1 MLDSIYVGMTGLLG
15 YSKGLRVIANNTANL
30 NTPGFKG
37 SSLQFSD
44 LFYSNSNLASGT
56 GSGSYG
62 GLGYGLNAGSTVLS
76 FKQGEI
82 RQTDNPLD
90 MAIDGQGLFILRDEE
105 GHITYTRAGQF
116 KFNGAGVLVN
126 QADNAKVMGRA
137 ADGGLTE
144 ISLAGLGTNAGKATS
159 TVKFNGNLS
168 STVTDQTVG
177 GVRVLDALGGAHTL
191 NVKFTNTGATTPSSW
206 RVELI
211 EGTTVLATQ
220 QIIFFDGKPTA
231 ATAKLSMTYSPA
243 GVAPMP
249 LVLDFGTDVTSF
261 AAGNLSTLAMS
272 SQDGITPGA
281 LTQAS
286 FDSTGT
292 LVLGYSKSQSVKST
306 RLALGRFDSLDAVG
320 TVGNNQ
326 FRALDPKH
334 WTTGSAEEGGFG
346 SIRSSSVEIANVD
359 LSQEFSDLVVMQR
372 GFQASSQ
379 VISTSNEMLQELFAL
394 KGK

>member
-37 SSLQFSD
+37 SGLQFSD
-44 LFYSNSNLASGT
+44 LFYSNSNLASGS

-62 GLGYGLNAGSTVLS
+62 GLGYGLNAGSTLLS

-82 RQTDNPLD
+82 RRSDNPLD
-90 MAIDGQGLFILRDEE
+90 MAVDGQGLFILRDAE
-105 GHITYTRAGQF
+105 GKITYTRAGQF
-116 KFNGAGVLVN
+116 KFNGEGVLVN
-126 QADNAKVMGRA
+126 QAGTAKVMGHSA
-137 ADGGLTE
+137 NGELTE
-144 ISLAGLGTNAGKATS
+144 IGLTGLNTNAGKATAN
-159 TVKFNGNLS
+159 VKFNGNIS
-168 STVTDQTVG
+168 STLTEQTVG
-177 GVRVLDALGGAHTL
+177 GVRILDTLGGPHTL
-191 NVKFTNTGATTPSSW
+191 SIKFTNTDAALAGSW
-206 RVELI
+206 KVELLDN
-211 EGTTVLATQ
+211 TTVIGAS
-220 QIIFFDGKPTA
+220 QIVFFDGKPTA
-231 ATAKLSMTYSPA
+231 ATAKLSMTYTPA
-243 GVAPMP
+243 GGAAIP
-249 LVLDFGTDVTSF
+249 LVLDFSADVTSF

-272 SQDGITPGA
+272 SQDGVTPGA

-292 LVLGYSKSQSVKST
+292 LVLGYSNSQSVKGA

-320 TVGNNQ
+320 TVGDNQ
-326 FRALDPKH
+326 FSALDPAH
-334 WTTGSAEEGGFG
+334 WVTGSAEEGGFG

-379 VISTSNEMLQELFAL
+379 VISTANEMLQELFSL

>member
-44 LFYSNSNLASGT
+44 LFYSNSNLASNS

-126 QADNAKVMGRA
+126 QADNAKVMGRS

-144 ISLAGLGTNAGKATS
+144 ISLSGLDTNAGKATA
-159 TVKFNGNLS
+159 TVKFSGNLS

-177 GVRVLDALGGAHTL
+177 GVRVIDALGGAHTL
-191 NVKFTNTGATTPSSW
+191 NVKFTNTDATTPGSW
-206 RVELI
+206 KVELL
-211 EGTTVLATQ
+211 EGTAVLATR

-231 ATAKLSMTYSPA
+231 ATAKLSMTYTPA
-243 GVAPMP
+243 GAKAMP
-249 LVLDFGTDVTSF
+249 LVLDFSTDVTSF

-272 SQDGITPGA
+272 SDR
-281 LTQAS
+281 
-286 FDSTGT
+286 
-292 LVLGYSKSQSVKST
+292 KS
-306 RLALGRFDSLDAVG
+306 
-320 TVGNNQ
+320 
-326 FRALDPKH
+326 
-334 WTTGSAEEGGFG
+334 
-346 SIRSSSVEIANVD
+346 
-359 LSQEFSDLVVMQR
+359 VV
-372 GFQASSQ
+372 
-379 VISTSNEMLQELFAL
+379 
-394 KGK
+394 

>member
-44 LFYSNSNLASGT
+44 LFYSNSNLASSS

-90 MAIDGQGLFILRDEE
+90 MAVDGQGLFILKDEE
-105 GHITYTRAGQF
+105 GNLTYTRAGQF
-116 KFNGAGVLVN
+116 KFNGTGVLVN
-126 QADNAKVMGRA
+126 QADNAKVMGRS

-144 ISLAGLGTNAGKATS
+144 ISLSGLGTNAGRATA

-177 GVRVLDALGGAHTL
+177 GVRVIDALGGAHTL
-191 NVKFTNTGATTPSSW
+191 NVKFTNTGATTAGSW
-206 RVELI
+206 KVELL
-211 EGTTVLATQ
+211 EGTAVLATH

-243 GVAPMP
+243 GVAAIP
-249 LVLDFGTDVTSF
+249 LVMDFSTDVTSF

-272 SQDGITPGA
+272 SQDGVTPGS
-281 LTQAS
+281 LTEAS
-286 FDSTGT
+286 FNSTGT
-292 LVLGYSKSQSVKST
+292 LVLSYSNGQSVKGT

-320 TVGNNQ
+320 TLGGNR
-326 FRALDPKH
+326 FSALDPKH

-346 SIRSSSVEIANVD
+346 SIRSASVEIANVD

-379 VISTSNEMLQELFAL
+379 VISTSNEMLQQLFAL

>member
-44 LFYSNSNLASGT
+44 LFYSGSNLASD
-56 GSGSYG
+56 SGAGNYG

-90 MAIDGQGLFILRDEE
+90 MAIDGQGLFILRDQE
-105 GHITYTRAGQF
+105 GKITYTRAGQF
-116 KFNGAGVLVN
+116 KFNGEGVLVN

-144 ISLAGLGTNAGKATS
+144 ISLAGLGTNAGKATAN
-159 TVKFNGNLS
+159 VKFNGNIS
-168 STVTDQTVG
+168 STLTEQTVG
-177 GVRVLDALGGAHTL
+177 GVRVIDALGGAHTL
-191 NVKFTNTGATTPSSW
+191 GVKFTNTDAAAPGSW
-206 RVELI
+206 KVELLD
-211 EGTTVLATQ
+211 GTAVVATSR
-220 QIIFFDGKPTA
+220 IVFFDG
-231 ATAKLSMTYSPA
+231 
-243 GVAPMP
+243 
-249 LVLDFGTDVTSF
+249 
-261 AAGNLSTLAMS
+261 N
-272 SQDGITPGA
+272 SQT
-281 LTQAS
+281 
-286 FDSTGT
+286 
-292 LVLGYSKSQSVKST
+292 VKGG
-306 RLALGRFDSLDAVG
+306 RLALGRFDTLDAVG
-320 TVGNNQ
+320 TVGDNQ
-326 FRALDPKH
+326 FSALDPDR
-334 WTTGSAEEGGFG
+334 WMMGSAEEGGFG
-346 SIRSSSVEIANVD
+346 SIRSASVEIANVD

-379 VISTSNEMLQELFAL
+379 VVSTANEMLQELFAL

>member
-44 LFYSNSNLASGT
+44 LFYSSSNLASGS

-90 MAIDGQGLFILRDEE
+90 MAVDGQGLFILRDAE
-105 GHITYTRAGQF
+105 GNITYTRAGQF
-116 KFNGAGVLVN
+116 RFNGDGVLVN
-126 QADNAKVMGRA
+126 QADNAKVMGRSP
-137 ADGGLTE
+137 DGGLAE
-144 ISLAGLGTNAGKATS
+144 ISLAGLSTNAGKATANI
-159 TVKFNGNLS
+159 KFNGNIS
-168 STVTDQTVG
+168 STLTEQIVG
-177 GVRVLDALGGAHTL
+177 GVRVIDALGGAHTL
-191 NVKFTNTGATTPSSW
+191 SVKFTNTDATTAGSW
-206 RVELI
+206 KVELLD
-211 EGTTVLATQ
+211 GTAVVATQ

-231 ATAKLSMTYSPA
+231 ATSKLSVSYTPVGGA
-243 GVAPMP
+243 AIP
-249 LVLDFGTDVTSF
+249 LVLDFSTDVTSF
-261 AAGNLSTLAMS
+261 AAGNLSTLAMF
-272 SQDGITPGA
+272 SQDGVTPGA

-292 LVLGYSKSQSVKST
+292 LVLGYSNNQIVKGA

-320 TVGNNQ
+320 TVGDNQ
-326 FRALDPKH
+326 FSALDPTH
-334 WTTGSAEEGGFG
+334 WVTGNAEEGGFG
-346 SIRSSSVEIANVD
+346 SIRASSVEIANVD

-379 VISTSNEMLQELFAL
+379 VISTANEMLQELFAL